1 MTRRSN
7 TLCDGD
13 MSDSEDESFSGR
25 NVFKSKEGLEILRVY
40 VGGFGRTKRLLRW
53 KTKRLSLTWGAFL

>member
-7 TLCDGD
+7 TLCSGD
-13 MSDSEDESFSGR
+13 LSDSKNESFSGL

-53 KTKRLSLTWGAFL
+53 KTKRLSLT

>member
-7 TLCDGD
+7 KLCDGD
-13 MSDSEDESFSGR
+13 MSDLENESFSGLI
-25 NVFKSKEGLEILRVY
+25 VFESKEGLEILRVY